1 MAKKKKRPAKQRAAR
16 RPAKKSGRKKVGA
29 KKPAASGLAALAR
42 QIVRLTEAP
51 SFDEERAFAL
61 YATDCVSEESTG
73 TVARG
78 HAGLTEKNAGWRQMQ
93 TGSRWKATQVWLG
106 PKSICIEWEGVVD
119 LRDGRTVT
127 LQEVAVHEVRNGKIQ
142 SERYYYNPMVLA
154 PPTS

>member
-1 MAKKKKRPAKQRAAR
+1 MAKKTRSAKKRAAR
-16 RPAKKSGRKKVGA
+16 RPAKKSGRKKAGA

-51 SFDEERAFAL
+51 SFDEQRAFAL
-61 YATDCVSEESTG
+61 YAADCVSEESTG

-78 HAGLTEKNAGWRQMQ
+78 HAGLTEKNAGWAEMQ
-93 TGSRWKATQVWLG
+93 TASRWKASHVWLG
-106 PKSICIEWEGVVD
+106 PKSICIEWEGVVS

-127 LQEVAVHEVRNGKIQ
+127 LKEIAVHEVRNGKIQ
-142 SERYYYNPMVLA
+142 NERYYYNPMVLA